1 MAPTPRDL
9 LLALAS
15 VLLVVPSGALL
26 VTAGSPGGDD
36 ERPTITGLDPALA
49 AAVRRATADAAED
62 GIELRIT
69 SGRRSRA
76 YQQRLLDD
84 AIDSYGEA
92 EARRRVA
99 TPDRSRHVTGDAV
112 DVGPTDA
119 AYWLA
124 EHGPAYGLCQ
134 VYANEIWHYE
144 LLATPGGE
152 CPPMRPD
159 SSSP

>member
-26 VTAGSPGGDD
+26 LAGGSRDGDD
-36 ERPTITGLDPALA
+36 GLDPALA
-49 AAVRRATADAAED
+49 AAVRRAAADAARD

-76 YQQRLLDD
+76 YQQQLLDEAVD
-84 AIDSYGEA
+84 RYGGT

-99 TPDRSRHVTGDAV
+99 TPDRSKHVTGDAV

-144 LLATPGGE
+144 LLTTPGGT

-159 SSSP
+159 SSS